1 MTRVHEELPDPGF
14 TVPDSV
20 TTAEICRKSGKLSV
34 SGICSQDGRGNASYT
49 EYFALDNIPAEVC
62 DKHVRVTVCSVSGLL
77 PSESCPKETAIRIA
91 IPEDAEG
98 STDDSSY
105 AMPSGYCSG
114 HASVIVDTDDD
125 EVSYSG
131 PGSSGTNSGKKAK
144 ATFHA
149 PGYSGSTNNT
159 SKTDSN
165 NSPSPSGSTAP
176 TAPADG
182 GSTGRVSKGPGR
194 D

>member
-1 MTRVHEELPDPGF
+1 
-14 TVPDSV
+14 V

-114 HASVIVDTDDD
+114 HASVIVDTDDED
-125 EVSYSG
+125 VSFSA
-131 PGSSGTNSGKKAK
+131 PGSSGTNSGKKTK
-144 ATFHA
+144 ATFQA
-149 PGYSGSTNNT
+149 PGSSETTNNT
-159 SKTDSN
+159 SK
-165 NSPSPSGSTAP
+165 SGSKKPSNTSGSTAATAP